1 MSRRVF
7 LFALTGVSMAQESPK
22 HLLIV
27 KQPRGLI
34 VRDTPRAES
43 EGSIRLRTEAVGK
56 QLQAYSI
63 HNISGVPYA
72 RLVPQNPTK
81 PEWVRVK
88 EADGSIEYVDVINLE
103 EVPSGLAEAVHHLA
117 RAIEAHKAQ

>member
-1 MSRRVF
+1 M
-7 LFALTGVSMAQESPK
+7 MAQEAPRF
-22 HLLIV
+22 LLIV

-43 EGSIRLRTEAVGK
+43 DGSIRLRTEAVGK

-63 HNISGVPYA
+63 HNINGVPYA

-81 PEWVRVK
+81 PEWVRVR
-88 EADGSIEYVDVINLE
+88 EADGSIEYVDVISLE
-103 EVPSGLAEAVHHLA
+103 EVPSALAEAIHHLA
-117 RAIEAHKAQ
+117 RAIETFKA